1 MVSDNL
7 LTQKKKIS
15 KCRVVRRPLFL
26 VTREG
31 VQEDRGAHG
40 AERVPPFEDPYRVA
54 FGAQRVAQGQARRP
68 RAYHSNVRSRH
79 Q

>member
-26 VTREG
+26 PTLPDILTERVTREG
-31 VQEDRGAHG
+31 VQEDRGAVTTSDRHSD
-40 AERVPPFEDPYRVA
+40 RHTVFEHAAGWP
-54 FGAQRVAQGQARRP
+54 
-68 RAYHSNVRSRH
+68 
-79 Q
+79 